1 LTREHLKSIVEITT
15 HMIERETFSKR
26 LKRLME
32 EKNLSQSEVASK
44 TGIDRSELNRLVHG
58 KRAPKARE
66 AAWLIEAL
74 GVTEFMQ
81 GIDIAG
87 DPAFREEI
95 EQHQELARRMLDAE
109 RARDDAQAAH
119 KSLEASFRSAETA
132 WRTERQELQEALRD
146 NRRDCAERLKQR
158 DEALAKRENELLTK
172 LSQANDYVAALERQL
187 RATQQLAADRTAQLT
202 QLSKALE
209 AERAKVTSAGLFGGL
224 VGALIGVGAG
234 AAAASSDDEE

>member
-1 LTREHLKSIVEITT
+1 
-15 HMIERETFSKR
+15 MIERETFSKR

-74 GVTEFMQ
+74 GVSDTEFMQ

-95 EQHQELARRMLDAE
+95 EQHQELARRVLDAE
-109 RARDDAQAAH
+109 RERDEALAAH
-119 KSLEASFRSAETA
+119 KSLEASFRGAEST
-132 WRTERQELQEALRD
+132 WRTERQELQEVLRD
-146 NRRDCAERLKQR
+146 NRKDCAERLRQR
-158 DEALAKRENELLTK
+158 DEALAKRENELLAK
-172 LSQANDYVAALERQL
+172 LSQSSDSAADLERQL
-187 RATQQLAADRTAQLT
+187 RAAQQLAADRLT
-202 QLSKALE
+202 QIATLSKALE
-209 AERAKVTSAGLFGGL
+209 TERAKVTSAGLFGGL
-224 VGALIGVGAG
+224 VGALIGAG